1 MAKERDLDKLFKDY
15 DNFMASIGLGLQKD
29 NKPKASVFGNSK
41 EELSNLAKELDKG
54 LYKRENFMQGF
65 RKPLIAMFAANAALM
80 LENNFSEED
89 FVNLKTNYA
98 KTTKVEYCNLVAK
111 VFKNKSIYEHFL
123 SNLDQ
128 DVRKVWEF
136 LVWKDEV
143 SDEEILNETGISIT
157 IRTEKSSYNN
167 KKYIEKDLRKDFM
180 ALAIDTDSNYSYNS
194 NSYLKTFTAELPI
207 ELRRVAKNFYDKPLH
222 YNFIPLKEAPKT
234 TYISSSENEIFVNL
248 PNLLSY
254 NQQGNIKVSGPGKV
268 MLNTLGKIRKT
279 LNINEFYPDTSS
291 KDLQQLKTY
300 LLSSMVV
307 CENKAKKEE
316 TFTGILKNY
325 FEKTYTKKYASHVHI
340 LTSLKGSHNLYN
352 VNDIETNFIEVTK
365 HLPINEWVSI
375 KNFVDF
381 ASFRSYN
388 FQISTIHEMC
398 NYLTYEV
405 EEKYGKEKK
414 SIKKS
419 NLKTFIEEPI
429 LKGNIMLWSCYGL
442 IDIAYDDIDTT
453 ELGKTYFS
461 VYDGIKAL
469 KLTNLGAYIL
479 EKVNQYEAPK
489 VKKSYELSLSTEN
502 LIILVDGETSMTDNL
517 LATYADKIGSNR
529 YAVSN
534 ESFLKSINSKKEL
547 KIKIDIFK
555 QVIGT
560 DLPTNWKTF
569 FSILDKKIHPL
580 TPIEE
585 VLVFKIPSDDPELI
599 KLLIQNPTIKK
610 LLIKAE
616 DYQIIVTRK
625 DYPTLKTKL
634 KAFGYLL
641 N

>member
-15 DNFMASIGLGLQKD
+15 DEFMASIGLGIQKD
-29 NKPKASVFGNSK
+29 NKPKPSVFGNSK
-41 EELSNLAKELDKG
+41 DELSKLAKELDKG
-54 LYKRENFMQGF
+54 LYKRENFMLGF
-65 RKPLIAMFAANAALM
+65 RKPLLAMFAANTALM
-80 LENNFSEED
+80 LDNGFSEED

-98 KTTKVEYCNLVAK
+98 KTTKVEYCNVVAK
-111 VFKNKSIYEHFL
+111 VFKNKTIYEHFL
-123 SNLDQ
+123 NCLDY

-143 SDEEILNETGISIT
+143 SDEEILSETDISIF
-157 IRTEKSSYNN
+157 IRMEKSNFS
-167 KKYIEKDLRKDFM
+167 KKYIEKDLRKEFM
-180 ALAIDTDSNYSYNS
+180 TFAIDTESNYSYTS
-194 NSYLKTFTAELPI
+194 NSYQRTFSAELPI
-207 ELRRVAKNFYDKPLH
+207 EIRRVVKEFYDKPLF
-222 YNFIPLKEAPKT
+222 YNFIPLTEVPKT
-234 TYISSSENEIFVNL
+234 TYISSAETEIFVNL

-254 NQQGNIKVSGPGKV
+254 NQAGNIKVSGPGRV

-279 LNINEFYPDTSS
+279 LNINELYPDTSS
-291 KDLQQLKTY
+291 KELQQLKTY
-300 LLSSMVV
+300 LLASMVV
-307 CENKAKKEE
+307 CENKPKKEE

-325 FEKTYTKKYASHVHI
+325 FEKTYTKKYASHTHI

-352 VNDIETNFIEVTK
+352 VNDVETNFIEVVK
-365 HLPINEWVSI
+365 YLPQNEWVSI
-375 KNFVDF
+375 KNFIDF

-398 NYLTYEV
+398 NYLTYEIDG
-405 EEKYGKEKK
+405 KYSKEKK
-414 SIKKS
+414 SIKKN
-419 NLKTFIEEPI
+419 NLKAFIEEPI
-429 LKGNIMLWSCYGL
+429 LKGNIMLWACYGL
-442 IDIAYDDIDTT
+442 LDIAYDDIDTT

-461 VYDGIKAL
+461 VYDGIKAV
-469 KLTNLGAYIL
+469 KLTSLGAFIL
-479 EKVNQYEAPK
+479 GKTNQYEAPNI
-489 VKKSYELSLSTEN
+489 KKSYDLTLSAEN
-502 LIILVDGETSMTDNL
+502 LIILVEGETNMTDNL

-534 ESFLKSINSKKEL
+534 ETFLKNINSKKEL

-580 TPIEE
+580 TSIEE
-585 VLVFKIPSDDPELI
+585 VLVFKIPNDDPELI

-616 DYQIIVTRK
+616 NYQIIVTKK

-641 N
+641 A

>member
-15 DNFMASIGLGLQKD
+15 DEFMASIGLGIAKD
-29 NKPKASVFGNSK
+29 NKPKPSVFGNSK
-41 EELSNLAKELDKG
+41 EELSKLAKELDKG

-65 RKPLIAMFAANAALM
+65 RKPLLAMFAANTALM
-80 LENNFSEED
+80 LDNDFSEAD
-89 FVNLKTNYA
+89 FINLKTNYA

-111 VFKNKSIYEHFL
+111 AFKNKAIYEHLL
-123 SNLDQ
+123 SNFDQ

-143 SDEEILNETGISIT
+143 SDEKILNETKISIT
-157 IRTEKSSYNN
+157 TQTERSSYNN
-167 KKYIEKDLRKDFM
+167 KKYIEKDLRKEFM
-180 ALAIDTDSNYSYNS
+180 ALAIDTESSYNYNS

-207 ELRRVAKNFYDKPLH
+207 EIRRIVKDFYDKPLH

-234 TYISSSENEIFVNL
+234 TYISSCESEIFVHL

-254 NQQGNIKVSGPGKV
+254 NQQGNIKTSGPGKV
-268 MLNTLGKIRKT
+268 MTNTLGKIRKT
-279 LNINEFYPDTSS
+279 LNINELYPDTSS
-291 KDLQQLKTY
+291 KELQQLKTY

-307 CENKAKKEE
+307 CESKPKKEE

-325 FEKTYTKKYASHVHI
+325 FEKTYIKKYASHTHI

-352 VNDIETNFIEVTK
+352 INDVETNFTEIVK
-365 HLPINEWVSI
+365 NLPQNEWVSI
-375 KNFVDF
+375 KNFIDF

-388 FQISTIHEMC
+388 FQISTVHEMC

-405 EEKYGKEKK
+405 EGRYGKEKK
-414 SIKKS
+414 QIKKT
-419 NLKTFIEEPI
+419 NLKTFVEEPI
-429 LKGNIMLWSCYGL
+429 LKGNIMLWACYGL
-442 IDIAYDDIDTT
+442 LDIAYDDINTS
-453 ELGKTYFS
+453 ELGETYFS

-469 KLTNLGAYIL
+469 KLTNLGAFIVG
-479 EKVNQYEAPK
+479 KTTNYEAPQ
-489 VKKSYELSLSTEN
+489 VKKTYELTLSTEN
-502 LIILVDGETSMTDNL
+502 LIILVDGETGITDNIL
-517 LATYADKIGSNR
+517 GTYADKIGSNR

-534 ESFLKSINSKKEL
+534 ETFLKNVNSKKEL

-555 QVIGT
+555 QVIGV
-560 DLPTNWKTF
+560 DLPQNWKSF
-569 FSILDKKIHPL
+569 FNILDKKIHPL

-585 VLVFKIPSDDPELI
+585 VLVFKIPNDDPELI

-616 DYQIIVTRK
+616 DYQIIVSKK

-641 N
+641 A

>member
-15 DNFMASIGLGLQKD
+15 DEFMASIGLGIQKD
-29 NKPKASVFGNSK
+29 NKPKPSVFGNSK
-41 EELSNLAKELDKG
+41 DELSKLAKELDKG

-65 RKPLIAMFAANAALM
+65 RKPLLAMFAANTALM
-80 LENNFSEED
+80 LDNDFSEED

-98 KTTKVEYCNLVAK
+98 KTTKLEYCNLIAK
-111 VFKNKSIYEHFL
+111 VFKNKNIYEHFL

-136 LVWKDEV
+136 LIWKDEV
-143 SDEEILNETGISIT
+143 SDEEILNETDISIFT
-157 IRTEKSSYNN
+157 LTEKSNFSR
-167 KKYIEKDLRKDFM
+167 KYIEKDLRKEFM
-180 ALAIDTDSNYSYNS
+180 TFAIDTESNYNYTS
-194 NSYLKTFTAELPI
+194 NSYQRTFTAELPI
-207 ELRRVAKNFYDKPLH
+207 EIRRVVKEFYDKPLH
-222 YNFIPLKEAPKT
+222 YNFIPLAEAPKT
-234 TYISSSENEIFVNL
+234 AYISNSETEIFVNL

-254 NQQGNIKVSGPGKV
+254 NQAGNIKVSGPGRV

-279 LNINEFYPDTSS
+279 LNINELYPDTSS
-291 KDLQQLKTY
+291 KELQQLKTY
-300 LLSSMVV
+300 LLASMVV
-307 CENKAKKEE
+307 CENKPKKEE

-325 FEKTYTKKYASHVHI
+325 FEKTYSKKYASHVHI
-340 LTSLKGSHNLYN
+340 LTSIKGTHHLYN
-352 VNDIETNFIEVTK
+352 IIDVESNFIEVAK

-375 KNFVDF
+375 KNFIDF
-381 ASFRSYN
+381 ASLRSYN
-388 FQISTIHEMC
+388 FQISTTHEMC
-398 NYLTYEV
+398 NYLMYEV
-405 EEKYGKEKK
+405 DGKYSKEKK
-414 SIKKS
+414 SIKKT
-419 NLKTFIEEPI
+419 NLKAFIEEPI

-442 IDIAYDDIDTT
+442 LDIAYDEIDTT

-461 VYDGIKAL
+461 VYDGIKAI
-469 KLTNLGAYIL
+469 KLTNLGAFIL
-479 EKVNQYEAPK
+479 GKTTQYEAPK
-489 VKKSYELSLSTEN
+489 VQKSYDLTLSSEN
-502 LIILVDGETSMTDNL
+502 LIILVEGETTMTDNL
-517 LATYADKIGSNR
+517 LGTYADKIGSNR

-534 ESFLKSINSKKEL
+534 ETFLKNINSKKEL

-555 QVIGT
+555 QIINT
-560 DLPTNWKTF
+560 DLPANWKTF

-599 KLLIQNPTIKK
+599 KLLIQNPSIKK

-616 DYQIIVTRK
+616 DYQIIVSKK

-641 N
+641 A